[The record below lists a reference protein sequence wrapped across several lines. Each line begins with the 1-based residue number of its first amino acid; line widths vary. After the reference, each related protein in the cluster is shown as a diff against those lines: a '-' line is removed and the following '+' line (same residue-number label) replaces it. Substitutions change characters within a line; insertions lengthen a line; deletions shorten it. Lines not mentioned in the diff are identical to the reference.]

1 MFSFLNKPDHPM
13 VDVKQAKKLLSELPQ
28 DDAFKALGEIKDWL
42 NSVKATA
49 DFRPET
55 RAEIILLLD
64 ETGLIYYEEL
74 LELYLGAP
82 HLQSFKGHQLWQAMH
97 NHKEIVADA
106 YIVCLEEY
114 QRTEKKSAG
123 YTQAITL
130 VCVRLIRTLSEQ
142 MQLNMMR
149 YIEPEQIAWG
159 YLYNCFAFATA
170 NRIVDVTLRAYPN
183 QAHPA
188 SPHHEFLRALML
200 YIASPETLAPDQIV
214 ACYHIAGLLA
224 GSFEFKETTDT
235 DCTHFIDLAKPTAP
249 KRMTGKEQPTPSS
262 RYFGATKAVS
272 KVDSILKFQAQAIA
286 LKEQR
291 GKNEFAPSGKLTLL
305 KHLHLY
311 WGKKQP
317 GRNQNRQDTIST
329 LEVVHGIQAISEKVT
344 QIDQGN
350 LVNLP
355 TDKASTPKTSPII
368 KLSSGEVAT
377 ATEIWIVFNISENGV
392 GGIIPKAAGIWVK
405 IGDLC
410 AIKLEDSHLWWVG
423 MVRRLKTGKDGDM
436 QVGIEILAKKPLAV
450 WLRIPNR
457 NAGKGFEWEAGIAT
471 SVRKSKPAILLPDTN
486 NSYANATML
495 LESGSYA
502 ANEEYELKMGKSSIV
517 KLTGLLEEGEDYE
530 RVSFSLSNI

>member
-13 VDVKQAKKLLSELPQ
+13 VDVKQTKKLLAELPQ

-42 NSVKATA
+42 NSVKTTA
-49 DFRPET
+49 GFRPET

-64 ETGLIYYEEL
+64 ETGLVFYDKL
-74 LELYLGAP
+74 LELYLGEP
-82 HLQSFKGHQLWQAMH
+82 HLLDFKGHQLWQVMH
-97 NHKEIVADA
+97 DHKEAVADA

-114 QRTEKKSAG
+114 QQTEKKSAG
-123 YTQAITL
+123 YTQTAAL
-130 VCVRLIRTLSEQ
+130 VCVRLIRTISEQ

-149 YIEPEQIAWG
+149 YIEPEQTAWG

-170 NRIVDVTLRAYPN
+170 HRIVDVTLRAYPN
-183 QAHPA
+183 QTQTT
-188 SPHHEFLRALML
+188 SPHHEFLRVLML
-200 YIASPETLAPDQIV
+200 YISSPETLAPDQIV

-224 GSFEFKETTDT
+224 GSFEFKETPDAG
-235 DCTHFIDLAKPTAP
+235 CTHFIDLTKSIAP
-249 KRMTGKEQPTPSS
+249 KRMSDKVQSAPSL

-272 KVDSILKFQAQAIA
+272 KVDSILEFQAQAIA
-286 LKEQR
+286 HKEQR

-317 GRNQNRQDTIST
+317 GRNQGRQDTIST

-355 TDKASTPKTSPII
+355 TDKVITTRTSSAI
-368 KLSSGEVAT
+368 KLSTSEVA
-377 ATEIWIVFNISENGV
+377 AETEIWIVFNTSENGV
-392 GGIIPKAAGIWVK
+392 GGIIPKATGTWVK
-405 IGDLC
+405 IGDIC
-410 AIKLEDSHLWWVG
+410 AIKLEDTHLWWVG
-423 MVRRLKTGKDGDM
+423 MVRRLKTGKDGDT

-450 WLRIPNR
+450 WLRMPNR
-457 NAGKGFEWEAGIAT
+457 NAGKGFEWEAGLAT

-495 LESGSYA
+495 VESGSFA
-502 ANEEYELKMGKSSIV
+502 ANEEYELKMGKTSIV

-530 RVSFSLSNI
+530 RVSFSLSNA